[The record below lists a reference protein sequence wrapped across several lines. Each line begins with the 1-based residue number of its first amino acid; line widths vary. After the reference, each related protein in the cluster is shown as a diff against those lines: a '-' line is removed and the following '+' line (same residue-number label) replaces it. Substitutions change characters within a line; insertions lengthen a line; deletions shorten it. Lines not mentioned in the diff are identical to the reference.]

1 MEHLT
6 TTPVST
12 RQIKHCT
19 DRDPLLSKVKRY
31 VQQGWP
37 EAVSEENVMKPY
49 ERRKNE
55 LSLQDGCVLW
65 GSRVIIPPSLR
76 ERIVQELHE
85 THRGMARMKTSA

>member
-6 TTPVST
+6 TTPVFAC
-12 RQIKHCT
+12 QIKQCT

-37 EAVSEENVMKPY
+37 GVVSEESVLRPY

-55 LSLQDGCVLW
+55 LSLLDGCVLW
-65 GSRVIIPPSLR
+65 GLRVVFPLSLK

-85 THRGMARMKTSA
+85 THPEWLG